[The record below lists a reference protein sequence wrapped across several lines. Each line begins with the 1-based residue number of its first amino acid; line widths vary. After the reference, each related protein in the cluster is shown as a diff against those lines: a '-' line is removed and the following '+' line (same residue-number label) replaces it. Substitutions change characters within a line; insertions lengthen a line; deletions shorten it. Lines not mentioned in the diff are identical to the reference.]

1 MGSGQTYAGNE
12 TRENDQPLQESQEC
26 QEYVAVRT
34 YLEMIIEND
43 HGVLYTVCRHSV
55 GIVIRMFLVM
65 LLDNYY
71 SLKEIIIIII
81 IINKTKKKKTKKLC
95 CDHEWGCSPFRLV

>member
-43 HGVLYTVCRHSV
+43 HGVLYTVCSHSV

-71 SLKEIIIIII
+71 SLKEIIIII
-81 IINKTKKKKTKKLC
+81 KKKNSVATMRGGAALFGLSK
-95 CDHEWGCSPFRLV
+95 SPS